1 LGPNSSSIIKRKV
14 AKEAAS
20 LLYFGVEKEYKQAK
34 LRAAKTLGVHFLPTN
49 LEVAIEFDK
58 IVEENEGN
66 DRQKRLIRMRQEAPN
81 LIKVLKA
88 YNPVLVG
95 SVWRGTIYHESDID
109 ILVHHDEPEEIL
121 KTLKQNNFK
130 VLQTEWIAVTK
141 EGQRRTSFHIHLEL
155 PSKEKAEIT
164 VRSLEEA
171 KRKERCEIYGD
182 IITGLP
188 LQDLERVLMENP
200 TQRFVPF

>member
-66 DRQKRLIRMRQEAPN
+66 DRQKRLIRMRQEALN